1 MRKTIGLLALLSLL
15 APLAVYATVL
25 PGTSAT
31 PSSLDYAIAVSQI
44 LSPQELMTAAQ
55 PAVRLDSFFK
65 EMNSGSSGQFPLGKI
80 CSISCRPCINSCPP
94 GQGTCQAIFCP

>member
-1 MRKTIGLLALLSLL
+1 MRKTIGLLAMLSLL
-15 APLAVYATVL
+15 VPLAVYATAL

-31 PSSLDYAIAVSQI
+31 PSTLDSAIAVSQI

-55 PAVRLDSFFK
+55 PAARLDSFFK

-80 CSISCRPCINSCPP
+80 CSISCLPCANSCPP
-94 GQGTCQAIFCP
+94 GQGSCAAILCP